1 MKKLIASALVAAT
14 TAAALSACSSGDGSS
29 SSVATGKEHPHHH
42 HAVAGVHY
50 TVAEQNAIEAAQ
62 SDLDLSGFSRAGLVH
77 QLSSKSGHG
86 FDKPTAVFAVNHIRV
101 NWDQEAVQAARQDLS
116 VSHFSRAGLIYQLTS
131 NAGGERFTRAQ
142 ATYAANHVGR

>member
-1 MKKLIASALVAAT
+1 LLLAVFGEARSDAMKKLIASALVAAT

-101 NWDQEAVQAARQDLS
+101 
-116 VSHFSRAGLIYQLTS
+116 SHFSRAGLIYQLTS